1 MSSHH
6 NGLISHSYEVQSAG
20 GRESAA
26 ARPPRLTKCLHRQLL
41 LPRSLWLL
49 TSRKRQV
56 EAEGGGGFLQARW
69 ASSSCPIAGALVTWV
84 HRRLLLT
91 PVIFLLFCQ
100 AG

>member
-26 ARPPRLTKCLHRQLL
+26 AQPPRLTKCLHRQLL
-41 LPRSLWLL
+41 LWLL

-69 ASSSCPIAGALVTWV
+69 ASSSCPITGTLVTWV
-84 HRRLLLT
+84 HGRLLLT